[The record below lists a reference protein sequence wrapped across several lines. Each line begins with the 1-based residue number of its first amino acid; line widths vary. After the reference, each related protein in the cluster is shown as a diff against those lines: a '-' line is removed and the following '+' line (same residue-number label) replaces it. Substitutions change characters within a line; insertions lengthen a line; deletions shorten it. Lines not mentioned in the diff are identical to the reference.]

1 MTSGQRTSAQAWSAA
16 LLAYEQRL
24 RGLVSDIHKDWLAS
38 WGGCIW
44 KDQQPTN
51 VWRDLASALSV
62 DRLTVSELADPML
75 RIALLPPDQVHRVFV
90 IRALLPRL
98 AQVRT
103 CIDPLQRSKLC
114 SAISNR
120 GFQAL
125 ISEGREVLTPMADK
139 GLPNVS
145 ELAWE
150 GYQLFAKDGRW
161 QDKAGLVR
169 LLRLRFPREGAPLYA
184 QPSDPLASRWVLER
198 LPLFVKEQPWWYD
211 STGTMFTL
219 TWN

>member
-16 LLAYEQRL
+16 LHASEQRL
-24 RGLVSDIHKDWLAS
+24 RGLVSDMHKDWLAS
-38 WGGCIW
+38 WGGGVW
-44 KDQQPTN
+44 THQRLTN
-51 VWRDLASALSV
+51 AWRDLASAFSV
-62 DRLTVSELADPML
+62 DSPPFSELADPML
-75 RIALLPPDQVHRVFV
+75 RIALLPPEEVYRVLV

-103 CIDPLQRSKLC
+103 CIDPLQRSKLI
-114 SAISNR
+114 SAVGNP
-120 GFQAL
+120 AL
-125 ISEGREVLTPMADK
+125 QVLVSEGREVLTSMADK

-161 QDKAGLVR
+161 QDKEGLAR

-184 QPSDPLASRWVLER
+184 QVSDPSASRWVLER